1 MKFVAKPTSLVT
13 RLATLAAVLL
23 FSQQATAVGTQAGTV
38 ISNQATVDY
47 SVGLV
52 PQSSIQ
58 SAASTF
64 MVDNRVDFTIVAN
77 PNTPVVPTVVTVGD
91 VDVVVQFIIENTGN
105 QTQDYSF
112 LPANEADL
120 VDVDGFIDSGDMNNL
135 RVMADNNDNGIADDA
150 EAYIDE
156 LGPDTTRFVWI
167 LADADTPVPNELL
180 DGDVANMLMTA
191 TTRDGGGL
199 NAQGNVTVSSA
210 GPDDPNAEDT
220 VLAVGS
226 VLGEGSGSSQNTYQ
240 LQSAA
245 LTITKSETLIDDP
258 INGNVNPFHIPGATV
273 EYTIDVENTSATT
286 AATAVRVNDT
296 LTNVALVDGDTI
308 NIDNGGALSTCT
320 ADLGDADL
328 DGCGLTQN
336 TPTEQLLEVGNAN
349 ADYSIA
355 ATETLTITFQPTIL

>member
-1 MKFVAKPTSLVT
+1 MKLVMKILSLSV
-13 RLATLAAVLL
+13 RFGAVATLLL
-23 FSQQATAVGTQAGTV
+23 ISQQSMAVGTAAGST
-38 ISNQATVDY
+38 ITNQATVDY

-58 SAASTF
+58 SAAATF
-64 MVDNRVDFTIVAN
+64 RVDNRVDFTIVAN
-77 PNTPVVPTVVTVGD
+77 PNTPVVPTLVTVGD
-91 VDVVVQFIIENTGN
+91 IDVVVQFVVQNTGN

-112 LPANEADL
+112 LPANEVDL
-120 VDVDGFIDSGDMNNL
+120 TDVDGFIDSGDMNNL
-135 RVMADNNDNGIADDA
+135 RVMADNNDNGLADDA

-156 LGPDTTRFVWI
+156 LAPDTTRFVWI
-167 LADADTPVPNELL
+167 LADADTPIPNELL
-180 DGDVANMLMTA
+180 NGDVANMLITA

-199 NAQGNVTVSSA
+199 NAQGSVTVSSA
-210 GPDDPNAEDT
+210 GPDDPNVEDT

-226 VLGEGSGSSQNTYQ
+226 VLGEGTASAQNSYQ
-240 LQSAA
+240 LESAA
-245 LTITKSETLIDDP
+245 LTISKSELLIDDP

-273 EYTIDVENTSATT
+273 EFTIDVENTSATT
-286 AATAVRVNDT
+286 AAAAVRVSDT
-296 LTNVALVDGDTI
+296 LLNVALVDGDTI

-349 ADYSIA
+349 ADYGIA
-355 ATETLTITFQPTIL
+355 TATILSITFRPTIL